1 MSYSA
6 PVCSLTSSSKSTKQA
21 QQILELISSVLF
33 LCLLGVHVRCIDAV
47 FFFLFK
53 VCLFSFCIFSIFF
66 SFYQQQFWFFFSFP
80 LQLFFLLR
88 HLSVYFSL
96 HAPSCVFP
104 FPHSLSFSYFP
115 KSSKSFSDS
124 AHVKSL
130 AFVKGLFFWD
140 AVYRRWKQ
148 QILGN

>member
-21 QQILELISSVLF
+21 QQILELISSVLI

-66 SFYQQQFWFFFSFP
+66 SFYQQQFWIFLQLSSLS

-104 FPHSLSFSYFP
+104 SPHSLSFSYFP
-115 KSSKSFSDS
+115 YLPKVSVTLHLSK
-124 AHVKSL
+124 AL
-130 AFVKGLFFWD
+130 L
-140 AVYRRWKQ
+140 
-148 QILGN
+148 L